1 LIVNHPGSFY
11 RESALA
17 ARRLKRRAV
26 LLIGE
31 RASPNG
37 LDAGEVQPDAGLD
50 ASITGDPNI
59 CIVGYAPHSLLFP
72 RAAAVVHQGGIGTLA
87 QGLRSG
93 RPQLVVPFFAD
104 QQDNAARAVRIGL
117 ARSLAPTRYTASSAA
132 AELAPLLADTRY
144 AARAAAVGARLAGE
158 DGAAVAADFVLSA
171 IRT

>member
-1 LIVNHPGSFY
+1 
-11 RESALA
+11 
-17 ARRLKRRAV
+17 
-26 LLIGE
+26 
-31 RASPNG
+31 
-37 LDAGEVQPDAGLD
+37 VQPDAGLD